1 MRRRLGWLD
10 ATKPPNPEAEGNA
23 DEQHLEATPT
33 PATNGGPV
41 TVNDPD
47 ERPAAWISS
56 RPNLVAAY
64 PGHVPMGLPLP
75 KPPAD
80 KDDAEYSL

>member
-1 MRRRLGWLD
+1 M
-10 ATKPPNPEAEGNA
+10 
-23 DEQHLEATPT
+23 
-33 PATNGGPV
+33 

-80 KDDAEYSL
+80 KPDAEYSL

>member
-1 MRRRLGWLD
+1 MSSTQKLPQPL
-10 ATKPPNPEAEGNA
+10 
-23 DEQHLEATPT
+23 
-33 PATNGGPV
+33 ATNGGLV
-41 TVNDPD
+41 TVNDPG